1 MWTKWAARFL
11 VCVLAATYSVA
22 AEKSEKTED
31 SSPPRAE
38 EKADVKAEVKVDR
51 SRRGPDIVLIEQEDQ
66 TTIEYRQND
75 RLQAIKV
82 IPKRGRPYY
91 LVPEDPSLHGGD
103 LERAERL
110 IPSWVIKRF

>member
-1 MWTKWAARFL
+1 MWTKWSARFL
-11 VCVLAATYSVA
+11 VCVLAAAYSVA
-22 AEKSEKTED
+22 AEESEKTKD

-38 EKADVKAEVKVDR
+38 KKAEVKVDR
-51 SRRGPDIVLIEQEDQ
+51 SRRGPDIVLVEQEDQ